1 MRCVNLVSRSFRQ
14 FYIDLVFYEIA
25 MAKTTRRRDIRKIF
39 NSSYLGLKHIQ
50 VSLCN
55 LTVAQ
60 TRERLLDKA
69 RTTISA
75 NSRLRI
81 DSSASLLD
89 ELDLLSFESA
99 CQEYAVK
106 VQTIALSP
114 DQKSSKVQFRETL
127 LSRNGLPEIIANN
140 KGKRSVYYLF
150 NIIFC
155 LYEIKFQMSNSFIII
170 QTIFNFQLF

>member
-1 MRCVNLVSRSFRQ
+1 
-14 FYIDLVFYEIA
+14 
-25 MAKTTRRRDIRKIF
+25 MAKTTRSRDIRKIF

-81 DSSASLLD
+81 DSWASFLD
-89 ELDLLSFESA
+89 ELDLNRILLFESA
-99 CQEYAVK
+99 YQEYAAK

-127 LSRNGLPEIIANN
+127 LSRNGLPVIIANN
-140 KGKRSVYYLF
+140 KGIRSIYYLF
-150 NIIFC
+150 NIIFS
-155 LYEIKFQMSNSFIII
+155 LFFSLRDKISNV
-170 QTIFNFQLF
+170 

>member
-1 MRCVNLVSRSFRQ
+1 
-14 FYIDLVFYEIA
+14 

-60 TRERLLDKA
+60 TRVRLLDKA

-81 DSSASLLD
+81 DSWASLLD
-89 ELDLLSFESA
+89 ELNLNRLLSFESA
-99 CQEYAVK
+99 YQEYAGK
-106 VQTIALSP
+106 VQTIALLP

-127 LSRNGLPEIIANN
+127 LSRNGLPVIIANN
-140 KGKRSVYYLF
+140 KGKR
-150 NIIFC
+150 
-155 LYEIKFQMSNSFIII
+155 
-170 QTIFNFQLF
+170 